1 MRYIV
6 TAGQSWSG
14 FYRVLLLTLTLAL
27 AAGCGQEV
35 RYEAL
40 PSGATVLAFGDSVTY
55 GTGASSGEDYPSVL
69 AEKTGWRVINAGIPG
84 DTARAARSRL
94 APLLA
99 EHQPD
104 LVIVELG
111 GNDFL
116 RRHSTDSVEAAL
128 RDIVQQS
135 KASGAIT
142 VLVSVP
148 RFSVLR
154 ATAGALSDSPIYAT
168 LAEEEGV
175 LLAPDIFAEVLS
187 DEDLRADP
195 IHPNAAGYRQFT
207 DELLAL
213 LQAAGLWL

>member
-6 TAGQSWSG
+6 TAGQSCSG

-27 AAGCGQEV
+27 AAGCGREV

-69 AEKTGWRVINAGIPG
+69 ADKTGWRVINSGIPG

-128 RDIVQQS
+128 RDIVQQA

-142 VLVSVP
+142 ILVAVP

-168 LAEEEGV
+168 WSEEEGV